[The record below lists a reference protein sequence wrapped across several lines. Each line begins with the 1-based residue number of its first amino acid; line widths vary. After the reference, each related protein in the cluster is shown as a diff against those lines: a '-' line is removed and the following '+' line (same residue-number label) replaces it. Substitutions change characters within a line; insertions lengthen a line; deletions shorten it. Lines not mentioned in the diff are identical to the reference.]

1 LLQWRYPPL
10 DYRDANCVRFSHLHR
25 SLLMISMGIHS
36 ADERGYG
43 RREDEAGQ
51 YTVDEEAQPLHAESI
66 ELEDFRGTET
76 TSNLPFFRHNQS
88 LPRTA
93 GCLSIRIRDIGRK
106 LKVFVGGR
114 HPPRIQSINPWLPS
128 IQAYP
133 VEWLDQKFPLRHQKL
148 ALLAS
153 FCISWI
159 VLVASILH
167 LSTAAGVIQGSEQPI
182 QYIDCTESFWRR
194 GNGCGL
200 NGFECHPFNGTSFAF
215 RCAANCA
222 QVQVLNPYPIG
233 SQHIVYRPLV
243 IGGPVYR
250 GDSFICGSAIHA
262 GIVSDVYGGCG
273 IVSLVG
279 QSDNFPATRQNGIE
293 SVGFDSYFP
302 LSFEF
307 TSNPGVEC
315 KVKDQRW
322 LLLVISLIF
331 TTTISLFTTSASL
344 QFFVIFTALFAH
356 VSLISD
362 PPSVSPYSISVLP
375 ELFSHF
381 VGRFLPA
388 AFCAIV
394 LYWTCIKRSLD
405 GLIAQI
411 EKTVLWVGG
420 CWIGALSNYTFGW
433 LPLQR
438 LYIHDLEQQPGAKL
452 SLAIILIIIAIIV
465 VQQVYY
471 FRLERRLLQYLA
483 VYGTFLAAIIACL
496 LLPGLE
502 LRIHHYVMALLLLPG
517 TSLQTRSSL
526 FYQGLLLGLFINGIA
541 RWGFDAVLQTPGD
554 LRGDAAFNSLLPSI
568 LEPVTSL
575 GPAISNI
582 SFSWVMPPSLLGY
595 DGISILVNDVERH
608 RSYFTEA
615 LPRDDHFTW
624 ARNSSSALPE
634 YFRFGYVNAGQ
645 SLDYITAGVW
655 NVNGS
660 WSSMELLEEEANTK

>member
-1 LLQWRYPPL
+1 MR
-10 DYRDANCVRFSHLHR
+10 
-25 SLLMISMGIHS
+25 IHN
-36 ADERGYG
+36 ADEGGYG
-43 RREDEAGQ
+43 SREDEAGS
-51 YTVDEEAQPLHAESI
+51 YTVDEEAQPLHTASI
-66 ELEDFRGTET
+66 ELDDLSGAET
-76 TSNLPFFRHNQS
+76 TSSLPFIRHDQS
-88 LPRTA
+88 SSRS
-93 GCLSIRIRDIGRK
+93 GVRLSIRIRDLSNK
-106 LKVFVGGR
+106 LRVLVGGR
-114 HPPRIQSINPWLPS
+114 HPPRTQSINPWLPS
-128 IQAYP
+128 IQAYLA
-133 VEWLDQKFPLRHQKL
+133 EWLDQKFPLRHQKL

-159 VLVASILH
+159 VLVAFILH

-182 QYIDCTESFWRR
+182 QHIDCSETFWRR

-200 NGFECHPFNGTSFAF
+200 NGFECRPFNGTSFAF

-222 QVQVLNPYPIG
+222 QVQVLNPYPVG
-233 SQHIVYRPLV
+233 SQDIVYRPLV

-273 IVSLVG
+273 IVSRVG
-279 QSDNFPATRQNGIE
+279 QSDSFPATQRNGIE

-307 TSNPGVEC
+307 TSNSSVEC

-322 LLLVISLIF
+322 LLLAISLIF
-331 TTTISLFTTSASL
+331 TTTLSLFTTSASV
-344 QFFVIFTALFAH
+344 QFFVTFTGLFAH

-362 PPSVSPYSISVLP
+362 PPGVSPHSVSVLP

-394 LYWTCIKRSLD
+394 LYWTCVKRSLD
-405 GLIAQI
+405 GLMAQV
-411 EKTVLWVGG
+411 EKTALWLGG
-420 CWIGALSNYTFGW
+420 CWIGALSNYTFSW
-433 LPLQR
+433 LPIQR
-438 LYIHDLEQQPGAKL
+438 LTIHDLEQQPGAKL
-452 SLAIILIIIAIIV
+452 SLAIILIVIAIIV

-483 VYGTFLAAIIACL
+483 VYGTFFAAIIACL

-502 LRIHHYVMALLLLPG
+502 LRIHHYIIALLLLPG

-554 LRGDAAFNSLLPSI
+554 LREDAAFDSLLPSI

-575 GPAISNI
+575 GSAISNI
-582 SFSWVMPPSLLGY
+582 SFSWAMPPPLLGY
-595 DGISILVNDVERH
+595 DGISILVNDVERY
-608 RSYFTEA
+608 RSYFSEA
-615 LPRDDHFTW
+615 LPADDHFTW

-634 YFRFGYVNAGQ
+634 YFRFGYLNVGR
-645 SLDYITAGVW
+645 SLDYTKAGVW

-660 WSSMELLEEEANTK
+660 WSSMGSPEGKAKTE